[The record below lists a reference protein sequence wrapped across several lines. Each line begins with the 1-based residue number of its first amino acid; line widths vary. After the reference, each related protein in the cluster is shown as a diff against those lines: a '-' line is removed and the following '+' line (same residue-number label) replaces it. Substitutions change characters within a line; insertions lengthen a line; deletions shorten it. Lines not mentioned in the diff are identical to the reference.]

1 MMLFKQLFSAGKLW
15 WFLSEKKKK
24 NSGDI
29 SSIILPDSL
38 SEAYVA
44 LQVITY
50 FHAKNCSCLRT
61 ELPKGTS

>member
-1 MMLFKQLFSAGKLW
+1 MMLFKLLFSAGKLRW
-15 WFLSEKKKK
+15 VLSKKKK
-24 NSGDI
+24 KIQETSN
-29 SSIILPDSL
+29 ILPDSL

-50 FHAKNCSCLRT
+50 FRTKNCSCLRT

>member
-1 MMLFKQLFSAGKLW
+1 MTLFKQLFSAGKLRW
-15 WFLSEKKKK
+15 VLSKKKK
-24 NSGDI
+24 KIQETSN
-29 SSIILPDSL
+29 ILPDSL

-50 FHAKNCSCLRT
+50 FRTKNCSCLRT

>member
-15 WFLSEKKKK
+15 WVLRKKKK
-24 NSGDI
+24 KKIQETSN
-29 SSIILPDSL
+29 ILPDSL

-50 FHAKNCSCLRT
+50 FRTKNCSCLRT